1 MDVSNYRPISLFVTW
16 SKVFERAMYNR
27 VYSYLEANSLI
38 YIKQFGFRKKHST
51 IDAIAEVTEKCRL
64 DKIKSPKRTVF
75 LDLKKAFDTLDHEI
89 LFHKLE
95 MYGVSG
101 KSLLWFKSYL
111 KHRKQLVQVGET
123 RSTWRNLECGV
134 PQGSILGPL
143 LFLLYIND
151 LPTVCK
157 FSEVFLFADDTNV
170 TGLNCPVESFN
181 QDLEAKKYMVIF
193 E

>member
-1 MDVSNYRPISLFVTW
+1 
-16 SKVFERAMYNR
+16 MYNR

-64 DKIKSPKRTVF
+64 DKTKSPKRTVF
-75 LDLKKAFDTLDHEI
+75 LDLKKNAFDTLDHEI

-101 KSLLWFKSYL
+101 KSLLCFKIYL
-111 KHRKQLVQVGET
+111 KHRKQLVQIGET
-123 RSTWRNLECGV
+123 RSTLRNLECGV

-143 LFLLYIND
+143 LFLIYIYINY

-170 TGLNCPVESFN
+170 TGLNCSVESFN
-181 QDLEAKKYMVIF
+181 HDLEAINK
-193 E
+193 